1 MSLSDLQTGASRHA
15 KGKTMRLVGNALCLA
30 AIYVIAASCATGQ
43 QFHLPMAA
51 VENPVALSK
60 AMPTLAEQVM
70 AAYKDDDQDRYL
82 NNLFRL
88 QIIDGRYPEADST
101 IRSLRD
107 LEVAHNSTQAAAKL
121 APFQIYAKGKER
133 QKAAGLPF
141 EEAFRQS
148 FREFYG
154 QLDDKAA
161 ALLLPGFRSDLSSL
175 QDDLRKSLD
184 AQMGKDDITLS
195 AALDLVNKY
204 QVHQV
209 FGEILP
215 LMDALI
221 AEDDAKRY
229 IINDDI
235 LVKTPDGA
243 SIATMVVRPRSVVAR
258 LPALLD
264 FTIYASGGSIF
275 NEQRL
280 SAANGYIGVVAYAR
294 GKGRS
299 PDVPVPYEHDGNDA
313 RAVIEWISQ
322 QPWCDGRVGMFG
334 GSYNGFTQWAAA
346 KHMPAAL
353 KAMMPSVAVAPGIDV
368 PMEGNIFLN
377 FVYPWP
383 LYTTTTKMLDAVNYN
398 NKARW
403 DGLNRK
409 WYITGQPYRA
419 LDQIDGTHNPI
430 FRHWLDHPSY
440 DSYWQSM
447 IPYRNEFANI
457 DIPILATD
465 GYLEGQGLSS
475 LYYFMEHYKHDPH
488 AEHYYLIGPYNHGGA
503 QRHPANVLDGY
514 EIDPVARI
522 DIEEL
527 RYQWFDYIFKGGK
540 KPELL
545 KDKVNYEVMGANQ
558 WKHAPSLDAMSNG
571 LLRFH
576 LTAVRSGNAYRLS
589 EQKPSGNAF
598 IPLEIDLADRS
609 DVDRPTSN
617 LIIDKTLDTHNGMAF
632 VSEPMKQATE
642 ISGLFSGQLDF
653 ITNKK
658 DVDFNVALYE
668 LMPNGEYFQLS
679 YYMARAGYAEDRG
692 HRQLL
697 VPGRRQQL
705 TFKCGRLTSRK
716 FQTGSRL
723 VVVLSIIKEP
733 DMQIDYGT
741 GKDVSDESIADAKV
755 PMRIKWYGSSYV
767 DVPVW
772 R

>member
-1 MSLSDLQTGASRHA
+1 
-15 KGKTMRLVGNALCLA
+15 MRLVRNSFCLA
-30 AIYVIAASCATGQ
+30 AMYLIVASCATAQ
-43 QFHLPMAA
+43 QFHFPAA
-51 VENPVALSK
+51 AADDPAGLSK
-60 AMPTLAEQVM
+60 AVPALAEQVI

-88 QIIDGRYPEADST
+88 QMIACQYPDAGAT

-107 LEVAHNSTQAAAKL
+107 LQVARNSTQAAAKL
-121 APFQIYAKGKER
+121 AAFEVYAKAKER
-133 QKAAGLPF
+133 QKAAELPF
-141 EEAFRQS
+141 EEAFRKS

-161 ALLLPGFRSDLSSL
+161 ALFLSGFRADLSSI
-175 QDDLRKSLD
+175 QVDLRKSLD
-184 AQMGKDDITLS
+184 SQKGKDEITLS
-195 AALDLVNKY
+195 AALDIVNKY
-204 QVHQV
+204 QVSQM
-209 FGEILP
+209 FGDILP

-229 IINDDI
+229 IIDDDI

-243 SIATMVVRPRSVVAR
+243 SISTMVVRPRSVVAR

-322 QPWCDGRVGMFG
+322 QPWSDGRVGMFG

-346 KHMPAAL
+346 KHMPTAL

-419 LDQIDGTHNPI
+419 LDQIDGTPNPI
-430 FRHWLDHPSY
+430 FRRWLDHPSY
-440 DSYWQSM
+440 DSYWKSM
-447 IPYRNEFANI
+447 IPYRNEFASI

-475 LYYFMEHYKHDPH
+475 LYYFMEHYRHDPR
-488 AEHYYLIGPYNHGGA
+488 AEHYYLIGPYNHVGA
-503 QRHPANVLDGY
+503 QHHPADVLDGY
-514 EIDPVARI
+514 QIDPVARI

-527 RYQWFDYIFKGGK
+527 RYQWFDYVFKGGK

-545 KDKVNYEVMGANQ
+545 KDKVNYEVMGANE
-558 WKHAPSLDAMSNG
+558 WKHTPSLDAMSNG
-571 LLRFH
+571 SLRFH
-576 LTAVRSGNAYRLS
+576 LTAKRFGNAYRLS
-589 EQKPSGNAF
+589 EQKPSGDAF
-598 IPLEIDLADRS
+598 ISQKIDLADRS
-609 DVDRPTSN
+609 DVDWLTSG
-617 LIIDKTLDTHNGMAF
+617 LIIDKRLDTHNGIAF
-632 VSEPMKQATE
+632 VSEPMKQVTE
-642 ISGLFSGQLDF
+642 VSGLFSGQVDF

-658 DVDFNVALYE
+658 DIDFNVGLYE
-668 LMPNGEYFQLS
+668 LMPTGDYFQLS
-679 YYMARAGYAEDRG
+679 YYMGRASYAEDRS

-697 VPGRRQQL
+697 APDKRQRI

-716 FQTGSRL
+716 FQAGSRL
-723 VVVLSIIKEP
+723 VVVLSIIKEA

-741 GKDVSDESIADAKV
+741 GRDVSDESIADAKV
-755 PMRIKWYGSSYV
+755 PLRIKWYGSSYV